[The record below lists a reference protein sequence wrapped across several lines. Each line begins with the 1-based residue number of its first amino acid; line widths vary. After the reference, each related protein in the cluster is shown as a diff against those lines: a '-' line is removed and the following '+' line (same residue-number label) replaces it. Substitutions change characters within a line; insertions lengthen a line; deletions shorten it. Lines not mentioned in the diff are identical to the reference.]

1 MPVFNRIERACTVKE
16 SPDAKPGKMT
26 GKATGGEIQ
35 EERWQT
41 ARGKLVVIRQETNR
55 AERYRRSDGKQQ
67 EGKGR

>member
-26 GKATGGEIQ
+26 GKATGEATGGEIQ

-55 AERYRRSDGKQQ
+55 G
-67 EGKGR
+67 